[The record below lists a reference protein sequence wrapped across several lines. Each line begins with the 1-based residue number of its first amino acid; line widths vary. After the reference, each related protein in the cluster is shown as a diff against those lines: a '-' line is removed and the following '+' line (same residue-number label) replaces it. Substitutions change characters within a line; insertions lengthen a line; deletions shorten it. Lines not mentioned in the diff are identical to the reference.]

1 MKLEQEI
8 SQTTFS
14 NNRHKAIVNLIFT
27 YNWVYEKHSELLKPH
42 GVTIQ
47 QFNLLRILRGQYP
60 NPATVKLIKERM
72 LDKMSD
78 ASRLVEKL
86 RIKGM
91 VDRNI
96 CPNDRRNVDVIIT
109 EKGLKLLDVIDKK
122 QKDFNRLLLSLKSSE
137 IDQLNLL
144 LDKLRG

>member
-8 SQTTFS
+8 SQKNFR
-14 NNRHKAIVNLIFT
+14 NNHHKAIVNLIFT
-27 YNWVYEKHSELLKPH
+27 YNWLYERHSNLLKPY

-60 NPATVKLIKERM
+60 NPTTVKLIKERM

-86 RIKGM
+86 RAKEM

-96 CPNDRRNVDVIIT
+96 CPKDRRTVDVIIT
-109 EKGLKLLDVIDKK
+109 EKGLKLLEEIDKK
-122 QKDFNRLLLSLKSSE
+122 EKDFNQLLSNLESGE
-137 IDQLNLL
+137 IDQLNVL

>member
-8 SQTTFS
+8 SQKTFR
-14 NNRHKAIVNLIFT
+14 NNYHKAIVNLIFT
-27 YNWVYEKHSELLKPH
+27 YNWLYEKHSKLLKPY
-42 GVTIQ
+42 GISIQ

-96 CPNDRRNVDVIIT
+96 CPEDRRTVDVIIT
-109 EKGLKLLDVIDKK
+109 EKGLKLLEKTDKME
-122 QKDFNRLLLSLKSSE
+122 KDFNQLLSNLKSNE
-137 IDQLNLL
+137 IDQLNVL
-144 LDKLRG
+144 LDKIRG

>member
-1 MKLEQEI
+1 MKLEQKI
-8 SQTTFS
+8 SQKTFRNS
-14 NNRHKAIVNLIFT
+14 HHRAIVNIIFT
-27 YNWVYEKHSELLKPH
+27 YNWLYERHSKLLKPYRLT
-42 GVTIQ
+42 VQ

-60 NPATVKLIKERM
+60 NPVTVKLIKERM

-86 RIKGM
+86 RVKGM

-96 CPNDRRNVDVIIT
+96 CPKDRRTVDVIIT
-109 EKGLKLLDVIDKK
+109 RKGLKLLDKIDKK
-122 QKDFNRLLLSLKSSE
+122 EKDFNQLLSNLKSSE